1 MIPTVNV
8 TVAVHEQ
15 DGSPVRD
22 ALVLAKLTAVERY
35 NGYVVAD
42 EYTGRTDER
51 GRAVVAVFPNEL
63 GSEGSEYRFRIVT
76 PAGKTFS
83 VYATVP
89 NSDCNLHQICEL
101 EPSERRGA
109 GQVVSTEMAG
119 YVTQAETAR
128 DKSQEAANRAQ
139 AAAVQVDVSAQT
151 ATAAASQALSNA
163 NAAKRAAEDATG
175 LVQRTETA
183 VAGFE
188 SEVIGRV
195 EAETQRLGGEA
206 STAVSTAK
214 DQAMTA
220 LDAHME
226 QKTEG
231 LDLHAA
237 DLKAAL
243 TASLGTRE
251 EEAIGAVRIERDA
264 ALVVLREEGAQFRED
279 LNTLAE
285 RSEDAAKRA
294 ACSAAI
300 TVKAAS
306 DVDEALTDTAIDLL
320 APQVVAE
327 AVRQATE
334 IALDSAN
341 TATVEAEKSRQSA
354 ATACACADESA
365 ASAQGAADSAAAAET
380 SAGAAAD
387 SASVAAAS
395 EAVATAKAGEASTS
409 ATAAKASE
417 NAAKASEQTATEAAN
432 TATMKA
438 GEASVSAAAADVSE
452 TNAASSATAA
462 ADSANVASAAQTA
475 AEAACEETKK
485 VAVLPAT
492 TTSRGSVM
500 PDGLTISVTADGT
513 ISAKDV
519 AIGGNLEDLA
529 SARGQ
534 IGDLHYV
541 SANSSLNGYTKTGQY
556 FIPQDSSISD
566 TPYIYCAGWLSVST
580 SGNFVKQEV
589 VEYSAGKKKWMR
601 ATNNKNKPEN
611 WFAWTEILTT
621 ASLGDGLRIT
631 NGKLSGPEMQGA
643 TSAQAGVSG
652 LVPPPLAADAGKVLG
667 ADGTWSFPKDVAI
680 GGDLEDLASARGQI
694 GDYRTKLPAG
704 TDLNDIIS
712 SGTYIVYSGNC
723 TNVPMNGMDGYYVL
737 RVFGDATNPNAAVQK
752 IYSRMGTAGPEWSR
766 RRISDGTWQPWQ
778 QLVQTNYIGDGVR
791 VSRSK
796 ALPDGTGG
804 LCILSVPEYEGA
816 TASAAGTSGLVP
828 PAAAG
833 QHESFLTGG
842 GEYKPALTKIS
853 DSVSLEDSKTAA
865 SAKAVKTAYDRGT
878 AGVTAANGKLS
889 LSGGVMSGRIGGLRG
904 NYNAD
909 ASSRYVTGA
918 LEIRE
923 NGGVGNA
930 QSDIAYAPTIGFHW
944 ANRVAG
950 LLALRSDGIFSFM
963 KQNGTRAVVD
973 CDVPYATAA
982 NKLRREGGVDTSW
995 WWSGQGGQP
1004 GWLWGG
1010 NDGVNMYVYNPA
1022 NFSVNYANSCNYA
1035 NGAEYAN
1042 NAGSVVGTPNINV
1055 NNNGFN
1061 TLPPGGT
1068 WRLIQSD
1075 GSGFLQIKGEYAGGT
1090 YVGYSKFMY
1099 IRIA

>member
-306 DVDEALTDTAIDLL
+306 DVDEALTDTALDLL

-380 SAGAAAD
+380 SAGA
-387 SASVAAAS
+387 AAAS

-534 IGDLHYV
+534 IGDARQLADLDFNMLTVPGFYRTTGNPKNGPIGISGASIGSLFV
-541 SANSSLNGYTKTGQY
+541 SGMQGNGNRLFQIMVSGNGIYWRT
-556 FIPQDSSISD
+556 SISGG
-566 TPYIYCAGWLSVST
+566 TTWEIWNQVLT
-580 SGNFVKQEV
+580 GNK
-589 VEYSAGKKKWMR
+589 
-601 ATNNKNKPEN
+601 
-611 WFAWTEILTT
+611 I
-621 ASLGDGLRIT
+621 GDGIRNT
-631 NGKLSGPEMQGA
+631 NGIISVPEMQGA

-667 ADGTWSFPKDVAI
+667 SDGTWSFPKDVAI

-694 GDYRTKLPAG
+694 GDNIRINTAS
-704 TDLNDIIS
+704 DLNAYTKAGNWLFSDAAAGENFPNIGRGGELNCYVSTTAIFQFFTEFNNNRRYIRYGIPNSTWTNWIQFIS
-712 SGTYIVYSGNC
+712 V
-723 TNVPMNGMDGYYVL
+723 
-737 RVFGDATNPNAAVQK
+737 A
-752 IYSRMGTAGPEWSR
+752 
-766 RRISDGTWQPWQ
+766 
-778 QLVQTNYIGDGVR
+778 QLGDGIR
-791 VSRSK
+791 NTN
-796 ALPDGTGG
+796 G
-804 LCILSVPEYEGA
+804 IISVPEYEGA
-816 TASAAGTSGLVP
+816 TASTSGTSGLVP

-833 QHESFLTGG
+833 QANYVLCGD
-842 GEYKPALTKIS
+842 GEW
-853 DSVSLEDSKTAA
+853 
-865 SAKAVKTAYDRGT
+865 R
-878 AGVTAANGKLS
+878 
-889 LSGGVMSGRIGGLRG
+889 
-904 NYNAD
+904 
-909 ASSRYVTGA
+909 
-918 LEIRE
+918 
-923 NGGVGNA
+923 
-930 QSDIAYAPTIGFHW
+930 DIATL
-944 ANRVAG
+944 VAAAQAR
-950 LLALRSDGIFSFM
+950 LAESV
-963 KQNGTRAVVD
+963 KAE
-973 CDVPYATAA
+973 
-982 NKLRREGGVDTSW
+982 EGAS
-995 WWSGQGGQP
+995 
-1004 GWLWGG
+1004 
-1010 NDGVNMYVYNPA
+1010 
-1022 NFSVNYANSCNYA
+1022 
-1035 NGAEYAN
+1035 
-1042 NAGSVVGTPNINV
+1042 
-1055 NNNGFN
+1055 
-1061 TLPPGGT
+1061 
-1068 WRLIQSD
+1068 
-1075 GSGFLQIKGEYAGGT
+1075 
-1090 YVGYSKFMY
+1090 
-1099 IRIA
+1099 

>member
-306 DVDEALTDTAIDLL
+306 DVDEALTDTALDLL

-380 SAGAAAD
+380 SAGA
-387 SASVAAAS
+387 AAAS

-534 IGDLHYV
+534 IGDARQLADLDFNMLTVPGFYRTTGNPQNGPIGISGASIGSLFV
-541 SANSSLNGYTKTGQY
+541 SGMQGNGNRLFQIMVSGNGIYWRT
-556 FIPQDSSISD
+556 SISGG
-566 TPYIYCAGWLSVST
+566 TTWEIWNQVLT
-580 SGNFVKQEV
+580 GNK
-589 VEYSAGKKKWMR
+589 
-601 ATNNKNKPEN
+601 
-611 WFAWTEILTT
+611 I
-621 ASLGDGLRIT
+621 GDGIRNT
-631 NGKLSGPEMQGA
+631 NGIISVPEMQGA

-694 GDYRTKLPAG
+694 GDNIRINTAS
-704 TDLNDIIS
+704 DLNAYTKAGNWLFSDAAAGENFPNIGRGGELNCYVSTTAIFQFFTEFNNNRRYIRYGIPNSTWTNWIQFIS
-712 SGTYIVYSGNC
+712 V
-723 TNVPMNGMDGYYVL
+723 
-737 RVFGDATNPNAAVQK
+737 A
-752 IYSRMGTAGPEWSR
+752 
-766 RRISDGTWQPWQ
+766 
-778 QLVQTNYIGDGVR
+778 QLGDGIR
-791 VSRSK
+791 NTN
-796 ALPDGTGG
+796 G
-804 LCILSVPEYEGA
+804 IISVPEYEGA
-816 TASAAGTSGLVP
+816 TVSAAGTSGLVP

-833 QHESFLTGG
+833 QQESFLTGG

-853 DSVSLEDSKTAA
+853 DSVSLADSTTAA
-865 SAKAVKTAYDRGT
+865 SAKAVKAAYDL
-878 AGVTAANGKLS
+878 ANGKQAALGFTPVQQ
-889 LSGGVMSGRIGGLRG
+889 GGGANQYASKIYLGWDGGAVRVQVDGSDMGQLVTTLAG
-904 NYNAD
+904 QQKAPNAAWAD
-909 ASSRYVTGA
+909 GA
-918 LEIRE
+918 
-923 NGGVGNA
+923 
-930 QSDIAYAPTIGFHW
+930 QF
-944 ANRVAG
+944 
-950 LLALRSDGIFSFM
+950 ALR
-963 KQNGTRAVVD
+963 
-973 CDVPYATAA
+973 
-982 NKLRREGGVDTSW
+982 LRREGNVDTIW
-995 WWSGQGGQP
+995 NWAGQGGQP

-1022 NFSVNYANSCNYA
+1022 NFSVNYANSAYMSTA
-1035 NGAEYAN
+1035 VSGVWFGRN
-1042 NAGSVVGTPNINV
+1042 NQTVPS
-1055 NNNGFN
+1055 
-1061 TLPPGGT
+1061 GGT
-1068 WRLIQSD
+1068 WRVITSINGKID
-1075 GSGFLQIKGEYAGGT
+1075 FMTVAGGT
-1090 YVGYSKFMY
+1090 SIPHDWWYAV
-1099 IRIA
+1099 RVA